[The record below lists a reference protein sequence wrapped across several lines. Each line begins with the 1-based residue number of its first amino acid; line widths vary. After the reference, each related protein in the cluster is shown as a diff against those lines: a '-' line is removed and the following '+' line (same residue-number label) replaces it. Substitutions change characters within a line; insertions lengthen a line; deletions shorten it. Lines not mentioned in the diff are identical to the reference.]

1 MMGQK
6 IKVITNQIVKV
17 PKRNVSTKRLS
28 VDCNRYLIIT

>member
-17 PKRNVSTKRLS
+17 PYYTTKRLS
-28 VDCNRYLIIT
+28 VDYNRYLIIT